1 MTIYKCKFCGQP
13 TDIDPAD
20 QEMPVDYCSHDVLE
34 PEPDVVELCEDED
47 ERDPCYDCQW
57 SDCDG
62 CSFAE
67 PEQVI
72 VKDDAVVV
80 DTPPEPLEKK
90 TYPNLA
96 SRASKALAEAAG
108 AVRDLRGYVDEKVDP
123 GLLTHVEHMTMM
135 RLKGF
140 QRHAQDFSFLLR
152 AFALAHGE
160 VMGMEDDS
168 NGLGI

>member
-34 PEPDVVELCEDED
+34 PEPDVVDD
-47 ERDPCYDCQW
+47 YGDDPDQKDPCYDCQW

-72 VKDDAVVV
+72 VKE
-80 DTPPEPLEKK
+80 EPLEKK
-90 TYPNLA
+90 AYPGLA
-96 SRASKALAEAAG
+96 RRASKALAEAAG
-108 AVRDLRGYVDEKVDP
+108 AVRDLREYVDEKVDP
-123 GLLTHVEHMTMM
+123 DLLTHVEHLTMM